1 MVIDEI
7 KFLKNGLPEGAKQLE
22 KTILY
27 YFDNSKTG
35 EREIYEPSRKGDVI
49 NYSFRSSFKLK

>member
-35 EREIYEPSRKGDVI
+35 EREIYEPSRIGNI
-49 NYSFRSSFKLK
+49 ISYSFRHSFKVE